1 MGLQGAMDN
10 LLLDRVGKASGE
22 LDDIGRLRLEAG
34 SHFVFGA
41 EGHELGRHW
50 GSRQGVWR

>member
-1 MGLQGAMDN
+1 MDLQGAVDN

-34 SHFVFGA
+34 PHFVFGA
-41 EGHELGRHW
+41 KGHELGRHW